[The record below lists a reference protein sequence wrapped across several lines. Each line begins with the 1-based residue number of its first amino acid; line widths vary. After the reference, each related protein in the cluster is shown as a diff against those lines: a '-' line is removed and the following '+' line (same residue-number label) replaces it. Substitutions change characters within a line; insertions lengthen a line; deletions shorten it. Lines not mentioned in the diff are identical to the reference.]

1 MYLIDTNVLSEIRKN
16 QKANK
21 GVRDFFESIAN
32 ETSDEQRLFISV
44 VTIGELRR
52 GIELIKH
59 RGDTPQADRLEK
71 WLRVILDEYRDN
83 ILEIDD
89 DTAQLWGKLRVPHPG
104 NAIDKFIAAT
114 ALIHGLTVVT
124 RNNKDFIKT
133 GVPVLNPF
141 V

>member
-71 WLRVILDEYRDN
+71 WLRVILDQY
-83 ILEIDD
+83 LM
-89 DTAQLWGKLRVPHPG
+89 P
-104 NAIDKFIAAT
+104 
-114 ALIHGLTVVT
+114 
-124 RNNKDFIKT
+124 
-133 GVPVLNPF
+133 
-141 V
+141 